1 MLGREDENGPASV
14 GGAGGNA
21 SILGAGSH
29 FNGNTTVQGNLRID
43 GEFEGDI
50 NCRETLEV
58 GKSGILKGTLSVKN
72 ASISGRV
79 FGNITATE
87 RIELKAGSH
96 LEGDIVTKR
105 LVIDEGVFFEGN
117 CRMGEKQPQRRE
129 PMVEARKNEVT
140 PKELLRP

>member
-1 MLGREDENGPASV
+1 MFGREDENGPEI
-14 GGAGGNA
+14 GGGPGGNA

-29 FNGNTTVQGNLRID
+29 FNGNAKVQGDLRID

-58 GKSGILKGTLSVKN
+58 GRSGVLKGALTVKN

-79 FGNITATE
+79 FGNITASE

-117 CRMGEKQPQRRE
+117 CRMGEKQSRARE
-129 PMVEARKNEVT
+129 PMAGLRKDER
-140 PKELLRP
+140 PSSELLSS